1 MKVIKFLLLFI
12 LLLSKYIMK
21 KEFGEMMM
29 DVDKFDVEEIMKSM
43 NSYNIVYK

>member
-1 MKVIKFLLLFI
+1 
-12 LLLSKYIMK
+12 MK

-43 NSYNIVYK
+43 NSYNIIYK

>member
-1 MKVIKFLLLFI
+1 
-12 LLLSKYIMK
+12 MK

>member
-43 NSYNIVYK
+43 NSYNIIYK